1 MNFNRISKQKVKPS
15 ISTNTNQ
22 FSGFN
27 LQPTPN
33 PQISGLPNSS
43 SISFGSSTATST
55 PASSA
60 GQAGGSM
67 FKFTTQQQ
75 TSSSGVPLEPPK
87 QTQQVTPT
95 VSFGNQPASNQK
107 LPLFGQSQPQ
117 SQLQSQLQSQQ
128 QSQQQ
133 LPQQEPQQFPQK
145 QSQQQQQQFNIKPQS
160 PMPTQPKVQQPSQQI
175 IQQQRKEI
183 NAQQIT
189 STDIYERVRD
199 FTNELEDFKAS
210 VAKVTKLFKDK
221 DSTKKLVNISVI
233 KDTKRAEEKMKKLD
247 EEYKVYF

>member
-27 LQPTPN
+27 LQSTPN

-43 SISFGSSTATST
+43 SISFGSSAATST

-60 GQAGGSM
+60 GQAGSSM

-117 SQLQSQLQSQQ
+117 SQ
-128 QSQQQ
+128 QQ

-145 QSQQQQQQFNIKPQS
+145 QSQQQQQFNIKPQS

-189 STDIYERVRD
+189 STDIYERVRN